1 MEYEEFAADIL
12 LQQTTSLGSAEETEE
27 TMRRYGVT
35 QETRQL
41 TAGSYRS
48 DLLAH
53 STAQADLYA
62 DRFSTAVSVCL
73 EAPAELAGFLFFR
86 SANGEYL
93 GCGENVANDKLVYLP
108 AGAEMD
114 ITAPGLSG
122 SDTLTIPAARLEELQ
137 QTLCPELSL
146 SEHMTSYS
154 GNTNQ
159 LHALNRNLRNV
170 LLHPEPGP
178 SEEEVSDLI
187 AATIAWMGDS
197 SSPQGQPRNL
207 IDVSIKKR
215 VAKQAQEYIHANFDQ
230 SISLDRLCRLTGVGV
245 RTLQRYFRSYFGV
258 SIREY
263 IKTVRLNMVRREL
276 NSAIHSQTTVAQVAM
291 RHGFSHL
298 GRFSA
303 EYSKR
308 FGVLPNQSLAS
319 RPGSRASQ
327 AAHQTQS

>member
-41 TAGSYRS
+41 TAGDYRS
-48 DLLAH
+48 DLLVH

-62 DRFSTAVSVCL
+62 DRFSTAVSVLL
-73 EAPAELAGFLFFR
+73 EAPAESAGFLFFI

-93 GCGENVANDKLVYLP
+93 GCGENVANDKQVYLP
-108 AGAEMD
+108 AGAGID

-122 SDTLTIPAARLEELQ
+122 SDAFSISAARLEELQ

-146 SEHMTSYS
+146 TEQMEIYA

-159 LHALNRNLRNV
+159 LHAFDIYLRNMV
-170 LLHPEPGP
+170 LQPEPGP

-197 SSPQGQPRNL
+197 SSRQGRPRCI
-207 IDVSIKKR
+207 IDVSFKKR
-215 VAKQAQEYIHANFDQ
+215 VVKKAQEYIHANFDR
-230 SISLDRLCRLTGVGV
+230 SISLD
-245 RTLQRYFRSYFGV
+245 
-258 SIREY
+258 
-263 IKTVRLNMVRREL
+263 
-276 NSAIHSQTTVAQVAM
+276 
-291 RHGFSHL
+291 
-298 GRFSA
+298 
-303 EYSKR
+303 
-308 FGVLPNQSLAS
+308 SL
-319 RPGSRASQ
+319 
-327 AAHQTQS
+327 